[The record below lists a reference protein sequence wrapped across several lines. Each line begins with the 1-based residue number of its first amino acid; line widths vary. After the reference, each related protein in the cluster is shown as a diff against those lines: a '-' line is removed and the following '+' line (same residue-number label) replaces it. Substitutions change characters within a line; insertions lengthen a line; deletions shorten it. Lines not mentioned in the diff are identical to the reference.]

1 MRLGLVVYLFV
12 CLFVFFIFVSDF
24 VSVRFL
30 LLFTSCFCFLCC
42 VFCSVFCILC
52 LSVFVL
58 FVLFCFCVLFFV
70 FCFFACL
77 SLVSEMAETAAALIK
92 QKFTSQRESVL
103 GDTFIFV
110 LCVFVL
116 VSASVYLLRYSAR
129 LSLLRFFAC
138 FFFVLLDLLV
148 ECCLRFCFISTVSEP
163 YPPPSHPSNTSQY
176 GNVEE
181 ESSSPG
187 GGDDLAATP
196 FQGIPE
202 ATAKTWASMMEGDAN
217 GGGVPRAVSV
227 FLFDRYSESFGS
239 AFKAAE
245 LGAEQ
250 AVARLAGRGGD
261 VAGGFVWVD
270 APCQEEFV
278 KTLGVS
284 DTSVSKMCLFFF
296 FFRICFCFFFFVFC
310 VLFLAVAC
318 MLQLHLGSYSSRHN
332 ID

>member
-1 MRLGLVVYLFV
+1 MFSLICWLSVV
-12 CLFVFFIFVSDF
+12 F
-24 VSVRFL
+24 VSV
-30 LLFTSCFCFLCC
+30 S
-42 VFCSVFCILC
+42 
-52 LSVFVL
+52 
-58 FVLFCFCVLFFV
+58 
-70 FCFFACL
+70 
-77 SLVSEMAETAAALIK
+77 
-92 QKFTSQRESVL
+92 
-103 GDTFIFV
+103 
-110 LCVFVL
+110 
-116 VSASVYLLRYSAR
+116 YR
-129 LSLLRFFAC
+129 LSLSL
-138 FFFVLLDLLV
+138 
-148 ECCLRFCFISTVSEP
+148 I
-163 YPPPSHPSNTSQY
+163 PPSQYPSNISQY

-202 ATAKTWASMMEGDAN
+202 ATAKTWASMVEGDAN

-227 FLFDRYSESFGS
+227 FLFDRYSESFSS

-296 FFRICFCFFFFVFC
+296 FFRICFCFCFCFRFLCFVSGCRMHVTAPFGFVFQQ
-310 VLFLAVAC
+310 A
-318 MLQLHLGSYSSRHN
+318 
-332 ID
+332 